1 MSVNTLRA
9 SLINGPTVAIWPVIR
24 LLYGVCGTAGIR
36 EHLLY
41 STPLTLCRGLME
53 DSGTVK
59 KKSAPEELIIIVYG
73 RCVGRGDYN
82 TYPLW
87 GGGVKSTSGHWIFLL
102 RQPWVILL
110 VGRKDY
116 LWINC
121 SSFMYRCT
129 SSLLMWSILM
139 CPGIYIRGPE
149 CVYTCY
155 ITTMMDLRVTD

>member
-1 MSVNTLRA
+1 MECV
-9 SLINGPTVAIWPVIR
+9 GPQALESTCCTVLHSHFAEGWWR
-24 LLYGVCGTAGIR
+24 T
-36 EHLLY
+36 
-41 STPLTLCRGLME
+41 RGLW
-53 DSGTVK
+53 
-59 KKSAPEELIIIVYG
+59 KKSLPQRNWSSSFMVGVWGGGII
-73 RCVGRGDYN
+73 
-82 TYPLW
+82 TPTPFE
-87 GGGVKSTSGHWIFLL
+87 GGVKSTSGHWIFLL

-116 LWINC
+116 IWINC